1 MNHSMHNYLRI
12 TRILKCLGE
21 FVYEHLKA
29 PFIRFV
35 LREAIVE
42 RTLPRTLDSCKNY
55 WIQVLKVDKER
66 EEVTEYIKELKQEE
80 KEKREKRI
88 NDERKEKEKRLN
100 DEKMAKAK
108 RFEAKKP
115 NTLS

>member
-1 MNHSMHNYLRI
+1 MHNYLRI

-55 WIQVLKVDKER
+55 WIQVLRDDKER

-80 KEKREKRI
+80 KEKREKKI
-88 NDERKEKEKRLN
+88 NDEKI
-100 DEKMAKAK
+100 AKAK
-108 RFEAKKP
+108 RLEAKKP
-115 NTLS
+115 HTIL